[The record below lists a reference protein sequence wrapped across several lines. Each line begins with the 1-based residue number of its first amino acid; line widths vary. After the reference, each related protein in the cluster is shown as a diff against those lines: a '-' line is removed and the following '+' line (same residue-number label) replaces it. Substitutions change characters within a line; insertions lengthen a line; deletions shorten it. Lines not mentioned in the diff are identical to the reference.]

1 MGAPGQYQAS
11 ATHRPDGRVTA
22 HIHSS
27 KRISYCT
34 YLASRRGPPCMSF
47 TPPNHRAPAC
57 KDWNYVMQ
65 ERPVTDPKSTSILY
79 CDSPNS
85 HT

>member
-34 YLASRRGPPCMSF
+34 YLGQS
-47 TPPNHRAPAC
+47 TPPALHELYAAKSSSAC
-57 KDWNYVMQ
+57 
-65 ERPVTDPKSTSILY
+65 L
-79 CDSPNS
+79 
-85 HT
+85 